1 MGVAV
6 NQPEDL
12 VAVLRV
18 YNDVTERLKHS
29 HEALAGEVQR
39 LRGELNEKNKEL
51 QRRENLAALGEMA
64 AGVAHEIRNPL
75 GGIGIYASI
84 LQKELADRPRQ
95 CELAGRIGQGV
106 ENLEKIIRDI
116 LAFAGNGTQRREPV
130 CMGSLMQCVASQ
142 VERRVEETQVRF
154 HVDHELDNAVVWGDA
169 ARVERALLNLCFNA
183 IEAAG
188 QGGSVWVRRGSAGDE
203 WISVLVEDNGPGIE
217 PANLHKIFNP
227 FFTTKD
233 DGTGLGL
240 SIVHS
245 IAESHGGFVRA
256 GVREGGGASFE
267 LAMPRS
273 RGPRVVCEKEQPTSE
288 YAGPGQRRR
297 VMRSGNEKPM
307 NRAIESRGV

>member
-1 MGVAV
+1 MAATAT
-6 NQPEDL
+6 QPEDL
-12 VAVLRV
+12 IAVLRV

-29 HEALAGEVQR
+29 HEALASEVQQ

-84 LQKELADRPRQ
+84 LQKDLVDRPKQ
-95 CELAGRIGQGV
+95 CELAGRISDGV

-116 LAFAGNGTQRREPV
+116 LTFAGNGTQRREPV
-130 CMGSLMQCVASQ
+130 CLTSLLQSVVSQ
-142 VERRVEETQVRF
+142 IQRRIEEKQIKL
-154 HVDHELDNAVVWGDA
+154 HVDSALAKAVVLGDA
-169 ARVERALLNLCFNA
+169 GRIERALLNLCFNA

-188 QGGSVWVRRGSAGDE
+188 KGGNVWVRRGEPSAE
-203 WISVLVEDNGPGIE
+203 LVCMLVEDDGPGIDS
-217 PANLHKIFNP
+217 ANLHKIFNP

-245 IAESHGGFVRA
+245 IAESHGGYVRA
-256 GVREGGGASFE
+256 GVRRGGGASFE
-267 LAMPRS
+267 LALPAAKTGLRS
-273 RGPRVVCEKEQPTSE
+273 MAKPHGSISHRRQRPLADARGSDLTKS
-288 YAGPGQRRR
+288 AGTTAQT
-297 VMRSGNEKPM
+297 
-307 NRAIESRGV
+307 